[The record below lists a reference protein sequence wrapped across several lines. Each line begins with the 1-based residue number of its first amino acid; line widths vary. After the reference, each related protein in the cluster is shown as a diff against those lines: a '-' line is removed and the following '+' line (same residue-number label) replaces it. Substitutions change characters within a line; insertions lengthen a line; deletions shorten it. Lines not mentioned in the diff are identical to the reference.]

1 MREGYAL
8 SGRYKIVR
16 SLGEGGMA
24 NVYLAHDLILNRDV
38 AVKLLRLDLRDDQA
52 AIRRFRREANSLTE
66 LVNPYIVNIYDVDED
81 NGMQY
86 LVMEYVD
93 GTDLKEYI
101 ARNHPMPYARIIE
114 IFLQILSAV
123 DEAHAHGIIHRDLKP
138 QNILMD
144 KNGNVKVTDFGIAVA
159 AAEETMTRTYT
170 LMGSVH
176 YISPEQARGSI
187 ITKQSDIYSLGIVLF
202 EMLTGHVPYEGETAV
217 SIALKHYQNEMP
229 SVRKYDKKI
238 PQALENVVLHA
249 TAKNL
254 NDRYQNVAEM
264 ERDLRTSLSSNR
276 INEPKWHP
284 AIVVDG
290 ETKVLPTL
298 DKSVT
303 EQEESDQVKELEA
316 EASEVLGTF
325 VKPKWWSFLL
335 KGRRKWFLFS
345 TILILFMSVFCLML
359 RPKDVAVPDLRGMTR
374 SEASRMLKDEK
385 LSLGKVSY
393 RYSEKFSYNQIITSN
408 PEYGTKV
415 KENTAVNVVVS
426 KGLEKVKFGN
436 YRGRSY
442 NSVKKF
448 LQKRG
453 VTVYKETK
461 YSNKYAKGEII
472 DQSIPPKEKIVLS
485 QATVSFTV
493 SLGAK
498 NIMVRDLRGYSLKE
512 VQDYA
517 EESSLNLI
525 IKRIDS
531 DEPVNTVV
539 AQYPVA
545 NTYVG
550 RGSSLTVSISTGK
563 KEESSASSSSSSFSS
578 SSSSSSSNEKED
590 GGLNFTKSISIPYKG
605 EDGHPVTVSI
615 YVADKNHNFNKAY
628 KTMPISADASE
639 TVNFSVD
646 SGQVGKYKVVAA
658 DGTVL
663 VEDDNV
669 TP

>member
-1 MREGYAL
+1 M
-8 SGRYKIVR
+8 
-16 SLGEGGMA
+16 
-24 NVYLAHDLILNRDV
+24 
-38 AVKLLRLDLRDDQA
+38 
-52 AIRRFRREANSLTE
+52 
-66 LVNPYIVNIYDVDED
+66 
-81 NGMQY
+81 
-86 LVMEYVD
+86 
-93 GTDLKEYI
+93 
-101 ARNHPMPYARIIE
+101 
-114 IFLQILSAV
+114 
-123 DEAHAHGIIHRDLKP
+123 
-138 QNILMD
+138 
-144 KNGNVKVTDFGIAVA
+144 
-159 AAEETMTRTYT
+159 
-170 LMGSVH
+170 
-176 YISPEQARGSI
+176 
-187 ITKQSDIYSLGIVLF
+187 
-202 EMLTGHVPYEGETAV
+202 
-217 SIALKHYQNEMP
+217 
-229 SVRKYDKKI
+229 
-238 PQALENVVLHA
+238 
-249 TAKNL
+249 
-254 NDRYQNVAEM
+254 
-264 ERDLRTSLSSNR
+264 
-276 INEPKWHP
+276 
-284 AIVVDG
+284 
-290 ETKVLPTL
+290 
-298 DKSVT
+298 
-303 EQEESDQVKELEA
+303 
-316 EASEVLGTF
+316 SEVLGTSD
-325 VKPKWWSFLL
+325 KPRWWSFLL
-335 KGRRKWFLFS
+335 KGKRKWFLFS
-345 TILILFMSVFCLML
+345 AVLILGIFASCLLMS
-359 RPKDVAVPDLRGMTR
+359 PKDVAVPDLRGMTR
-374 SEASRMLKDEK
+374 SEAFRMLKDEK
-385 LSLGKVSY
+385 LSLGRVSY

-472 DQSIPPKEKIVLS
+472 DQSIPPREKIVLS

-498 NIMVRDLRGYSLKE
+498 NILVRDLRGYSLKE

-531 DEPVNTVV
+531 DEPVNTVI

-550 RGSSLTVSISTGK
+550 RGSNLTVSISTGK
-563 KEESSASSSSSSFSS
+563 KAESSSASSTSSSALSTSS
-578 SSSSSSSNEKED
+578 SSSKEQED
-590 GGLNFTKSISIPYKG
+590 GVRNFTKSISIPYKG

-628 KTMPISADASE
+628 KTMQVSADASE
-639 TVNFSVD
+639 TINFSVD
-646 SGQVGKYKVVAA
+646 SGQVGKYKVVAS

>member
-1 MREGYAL
+1 
-8 SGRYKIVR
+8 
-16 SLGEGGMA
+16 
-24 NVYLAHDLILNRDV
+24 
-38 AVKLLRLDLRDDQA
+38 
-52 AIRRFRREANSLTE
+52 
-66 LVNPYIVNIYDVDED
+66 
-81 NGMQY
+81 
-86 LVMEYVD
+86 
-93 GTDLKEYI
+93 
-101 ARNHPMPYARIIE
+101 
-114 IFLQILSAV
+114 
-123 DEAHAHGIIHRDLKP
+123 
-138 QNILMD
+138 
-144 KNGNVKVTDFGIAVA
+144 
-159 AAEETMTRTYT
+159 
-170 LMGSVH
+170 
-176 YISPEQARGSI
+176 
-187 ITKQSDIYSLGIVLF
+187 
-202 EMLTGHVPYEGETAV
+202 
-217 SIALKHYQNEMP
+217 
-229 SVRKYDKKI
+229 
-238 PQALENVVLHA
+238 
-249 TAKNL
+249 
-254 NDRYQNVAEM
+254 
-264 ERDLRTSLSSNR
+264 
-276 INEPKWHP
+276 
-284 AIVVDG
+284 
-290 ETKVLPTL
+290 
-298 DKSVT
+298 
-303 EQEESDQVKELEA
+303 
-316 EASEVLGTF
+316 
-325 VKPKWWSFLL
+325 
-335 KGRRKWFLFS
+335 
-345 TILILFMSVFCLML
+345 ML

-374 SEASRMLKDEK
+374 LEASKMLKDEK

-453 VTVYKETK
+453 VTVYKEPK

-498 NIMVRDLRGYSLKE
+498 NIMVRDLSGYSLKE

-531 DEPVNTVV
+531 DEPVNTVI

-550 RGSSLTVSISTGK
+550 RGSNLTVSISTGK

-578 SSSSSSSNEKED
+578 SSSSSSSSKEQED
-590 GGLNFTKSISIPYKG
+590 GVLNFTKSISIPYKG

-646 SGQVGKYKVVAA
+646 SGQVGKYKVVAS

>member
-101 ARNHPMPYARIIE
+101 ARNHSMPYARIIE

-159 AAEETMTRTYT
+159 AAEETMTHTNT

-254 NDRYQNVAEM
+254 NDRYQNIAEM
-264 ERDLRTSLSSNR
+264 EKDLRTSLSSNR

-335 KGRRKWFLFS
+335 KGKRKWFLFS
-345 TILILFMSVFCLML
+345 AILILFMLVFCLML

-385 LSLGKVSY
+385 LSLGRVSY

-525 IKRIDS
+525 IKRIDY

-550 RGSSLTVSISTGK
+550 RGSNLTVSISAGK

-578 SSSSSSSNEKED
+578 SSSSSSSEQED
-590 GGLNFTKSISIPYKG
+590 RGLNFTKSISIPYKG

-615 YVADKNHNFNKAY
+615 YVADKNHNFNKVY
-628 KTMPISADASE
+628 KTMSISADASE

-646 SGQVGKYKVVAA
+646 SGQVGRYKVVAS

>member
-1 MREGYAL
+1 
-8 SGRYKIVR
+8 
-16 SLGEGGMA
+16 
-24 NVYLAHDLILNRDV
+24 
-38 AVKLLRLDLRDDQA
+38 
-52 AIRRFRREANSLTE
+52 
-66 LVNPYIVNIYDVDED
+66 
-81 NGMQY
+81 
-86 LVMEYVD
+86 
-93 GTDLKEYI
+93 
-101 ARNHPMPYARIIE
+101 
-114 IFLQILSAV
+114 
-123 DEAHAHGIIHRDLKP
+123 
-138 QNILMD
+138 
-144 KNGNVKVTDFGIAVA
+144 
-159 AAEETMTRTYT
+159 
-170 LMGSVH
+170 
-176 YISPEQARGSI
+176 
-187 ITKQSDIYSLGIVLF
+187 
-202 EMLTGHVPYEGETAV
+202 
-217 SIALKHYQNEMP
+217 MP
-229 SVRKYDKKI
+229 SVRQYDKNI

-254 NDRYQNVAEM
+254 NDRYQNIAEM
-264 ERDLRTSLSSNR
+264 EGDLRTALSSNR
-276 INEPKWHP
+276 INEPKWRP
-284 AIVVDG
+284 AIAVDG

-303 EQEESDQVKELEA
+303 EQEESDQVKELES
-316 EASEVLGTF
+316 EVSEVLGTSD
-325 VKPKWWSFLL
+325 KPRWWSFFL
-335 KGRRKWFLFS
+335 KGKRKWFLFS
-345 TILILFMSVFCLML
+345 AVLILGIFASCLLMS
-359 RPKDVAVPDLRGMTR
+359 PKDVAVPDLRGMTR
-374 SEASRMLKDEK
+374 SEAFRMLKDEK
-385 LSLGKVSY
+385 LSLGRVSY

-472 DQSIPPKEKIVLS
+472 DQSIPPREKIVLS

-498 NIMVRDLRGYSLKE
+498 NILVRDLRGYSLKE

-531 DEPVNTVV
+531 DEPVNTVI

-550 RGSSLTVSISTGK
+550 RGSNLTVSISTGK
-563 KEESSASSSSSSFSS
+563 KAESSSASSTSSSALSTSS
-578 SSSSSSSNEKED
+578 SSSKEQED
-590 GGLNFTKSISIPYKG
+590 GVRNFTKSISIPYKG

-628 KTMPISADASE
+628 KTMQVSADASE
-639 TVNFSVD
+639 TINFSVD
-646 SGQVGKYKVVAA
+646 SGQVGKYKVVAS

>member
-1 MREGYAL
+1 
-8 SGRYKIVR
+8 
-16 SLGEGGMA
+16 
-24 NVYLAHDLILNRDV
+24 
-38 AVKLLRLDLRDDQA
+38 
-52 AIRRFRREANSLTE
+52 
-66 LVNPYIVNIYDVDED
+66 
-81 NGMQY
+81 
-86 LVMEYVD
+86 
-93 GTDLKEYI
+93 
-101 ARNHPMPYARIIE
+101 
-114 IFLQILSAV
+114 
-123 DEAHAHGIIHRDLKP
+123 
-138 QNILMD
+138 
-144 KNGNVKVTDFGIAVA
+144 
-159 AAEETMTRTYT
+159 
-170 LMGSVH
+170 
-176 YISPEQARGSI
+176 
-187 ITKQSDIYSLGIVLF
+187 
-202 EMLTGHVPYEGETAV
+202 
-217 SIALKHYQNEMP
+217 
-229 SVRKYDKKI
+229 
-238 PQALENVVLHA
+238 
-249 TAKNL
+249 
-254 NDRYQNVAEM
+254 
-264 ERDLRTSLSSNR
+264 
-276 INEPKWHP
+276 
-284 AIVVDG
+284 
-290 ETKVLPTL
+290 
-298 DKSVT
+298 
-303 EQEESDQVKELEA
+303 
-316 EASEVLGTF
+316 
-325 VKPKWWSFLL
+325 
-335 KGRRKWFLFS
+335 
-345 TILILFMSVFCLML
+345 ML

-393 RYSEKFSYNQIITSN
+393 RYSEKFSYNQIITSD

-415 KENTAVNVVVS
+415 KENTAVNVIVS

-472 DQSIPPKEKIVLS
+472 GQSIPPKEKIVLS

-498 NIMVRDLRGYSLKE
+498 NIMLRDLRGYSLKE

-550 RGSSLTVSISTGK
+550 RGSNLTVSISAGK

-578 SSSSSSSNEKED
+578 SSSSSSSNEQED
-590 GGLNFTKSISIPYKG
+590 RGLNFTKSISIPYKG
-605 EDGHPVTVSI
+605 EDGHPVIVSI
-615 YVADKNHNFNKAY
+615 YVADKNHNFNKVY

>member
-86 LVMEYVD
+86 LVMEYVA

-101 ARNHPMPYARIIE
+101 ARNHPMPYARTIE

-159 AAEETMTRTYT
+159 AAEETMTRTNT

-303 EQEESDQVKELEA
+303 EQEESDQVKELE
-316 EASEVLGTF
+316 EASEVLGTS
-325 VKPKWWSFLL
+325 VKPKWWSFWL
-335 KGRRKWFLFS
+335 KGKRKWFLFS
-345 TILILFMSVFCLML
+345 AILILFILVFCLML

-374 SEASRMLKDEK
+374 LEASKMLKDEK

-453 VTVYKETK
+453 VTVYKEPK

-498 NIMVRDLRGYSLKE
+498 NIRVRDLSGYSLKE

-531 DEPVNTVV
+531 DEPVNTVI
-539 AQYPVA
+539 AQYPIA

-550 RGSSLTVSISTGK
+550 RGSNLTVSISTGK
-563 KEESSASSSSSSFSS
+563 KEESSSFSS
-578 SSSSSSSNEKED
+578 SSSSSSSSSKEQED
-590 GGLNFTKSISIPYKG
+590 GVLNFTKSISIPYKG

-646 SGQVGKYKVVAA
+646 SGQVGKYKVVAS

>member
-1 MREGYAL
+1 M
-8 SGRYKIVR
+8 
-16 SLGEGGMA
+16 
-24 NVYLAHDLILNRDV
+24 
-38 AVKLLRLDLRDDQA
+38 
-52 AIRRFRREANSLTE
+52 
-66 LVNPYIVNIYDVDED
+66 
-81 NGMQY
+81 
-86 LVMEYVD
+86 
-93 GTDLKEYI
+93 
-101 ARNHPMPYARIIE
+101 
-114 IFLQILSAV
+114 
-123 DEAHAHGIIHRDLKP
+123 
-138 QNILMD
+138 
-144 KNGNVKVTDFGIAVA
+144 
-159 AAEETMTRTYT
+159 
-170 LMGSVH
+170 
-176 YISPEQARGSI
+176 
-187 ITKQSDIYSLGIVLF
+187 
-202 EMLTGHVPYEGETAV
+202 TGHVPYEGETAV

-303 EQEESDQVKELEA
+303 EQEESDQVKELEE
-316 EASEVLGTF
+316 EASEVLGTS
-325 VKPKWWSFLL
+325 VKPKWWSFWL
-335 KGRRKWFLFS
+335 KGKRKWFLFS
-345 TILILFMSVFCLML
+345 AILILFILVFCLML

-374 SEASRMLKDEK
+374 LEASKMLKDEK

-453 VTVYKETK
+453 VTVYKEPK

-498 NIMVRDLRGYSLKE
+498 NIRVRDLSGYSLKE

-531 DEPVNTVV
+531 DEPVNTVI
-539 AQYPVA
+539 AQYPIA

-550 RGSSLTVSISTGK
+550 RGSNLTVSISTGK
-563 KEESSASSSSSSFSS
+563 KEESSTSSSSSSFSS
-578 SSSSSSSNEKED
+578 SSSSSSSSKEQED
-590 GGLNFTKSISIPYKG
+590 GVLNFTKSISIPYKG

-646 SGQVGKYKVVAA
+646 SGQVGKYKVVAS